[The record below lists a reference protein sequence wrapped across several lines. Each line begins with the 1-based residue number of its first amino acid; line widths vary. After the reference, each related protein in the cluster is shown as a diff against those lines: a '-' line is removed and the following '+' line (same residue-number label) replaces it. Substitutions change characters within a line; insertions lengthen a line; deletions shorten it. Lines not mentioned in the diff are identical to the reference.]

1 MHISDIANH
10 HIGGQTIEDILSW
23 FDFDATHVVIQKMV
37 FQFTDVRDIYI
48 STFFPDLNKY
58 DKHEWYY

>member
-48 STFFPDLNKY
+48 SNFFFLI
-58 DKHEWYY
+58 